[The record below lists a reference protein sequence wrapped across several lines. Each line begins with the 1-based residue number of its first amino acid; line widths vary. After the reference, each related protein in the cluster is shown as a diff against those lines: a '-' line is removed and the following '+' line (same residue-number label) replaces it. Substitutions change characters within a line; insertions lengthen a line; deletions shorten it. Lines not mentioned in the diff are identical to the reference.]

1 MLTPAELAWLIA
13 MVAKG
18 DEAAFERLYAATHAK
33 LYGIVLRILR
43 SQDLAEQAL
52 QEAYVRIWHNAGQFD
67 PALSEPI
74 TWMSSIARNCAINL
88 ARKKTESLSKEARAT
103 EVAAGS
109 DSLLL
114 REMTEELRQLL
125 ECMGRRVET
134 DRQKLVLLAYYDGWS
149 REQLAEKFAAPVGT
163 VKAWIR
169 RSMLDIQECLKL

>member
-13 MVAKG
+13 VVAKG

-52 QEAYVRIWHNAGQFD
+52 QEAYVRIWHNAGQFN
-67 PALSEPI
+67 PALSAPI
-74 TWMSSIARNCAINL
+74 TWIGSIARSCAINL
-88 ARKKTESLSKEARAT
+88 ARKKTESKEARAT

-114 REMTEELRQLL
+114 HEMTEELRQLL
-125 ECMGRRVET
+125 ECMGRRLET

-149 REQLAEKFAAPVGT
+149 REQLAEKFAVPVST
-163 VKAWIR
+163 VKTWIR